1 MKILSSSL
9 LFMFVA
15 SILAAAAAQAHGG
28 RTNSEGCHNKRK
40 DNTYHCH

>member
-1 MKILSSSL
+1 MKTISSL
-9 LFMFVA
+9 MVIAFLT
-15 SILAAAAAQAHGG
+15 SIFAMTAANAHGG